1 MSKVEKKEDQL
12 NIFIKYARSFGVP
25 EGGQT
30 ELLKLHYKKMLAV
43 FLSPAGMSFTKLYLA
58 GNNLIFS
65 RPGRVW

>member
-1 MSKVEKKEDQL
+1 VSKVEKREDQL

-30 ELLKLHYKKMLAV
+30 QLLKLHCKKKLAV

-58 GNNLIFS
+58 GNNLIF
-65 RPGRVW
+65 PGQGK